1 MLGGW
6 VRSSQ
11 KIGFFRLDQI
21 DQIIAMTIVSQVSMV
36 LAETH
41 LLLQTDQSNSRNT
54 CYAEEEGGLGILNI
68 KIMNITLLAKW

>member
-21 DQIIAMTIVSQVSMV
+21 DQIIATTIISQVSMV

-41 LLLQTDQSNSRNT
+41 LRLQTDQRNSRHT
-54 CYAEEEGGLGILNI
+54 CCAEEEGGLGILNI
-68 KIMNITLLAKW
+68 KIMNIALLDKW